1 MFFLKKLKLIKNV
14 SHCFSRKKMASQ
26 MVFIK
31 ALIVGWDQKMR
42 KN

>member
-1 MFFLKKLKLIKNV
+1 MYRTVFFLE
-14 SHCFSRKKMASQ
+14 KMASQ